1 MAVNKSNGLLKI
13 LAVVMAV
20 VVGGVFMVAKNG
32 SNKGSNSES
41 ESDVVYDL
49 SDDEANALG
58 ITAGDTPHDT
68 LKTLLGALRDTRE
81 EVRKA
86 NERNDRLEKEN
97 DRMREREAKVDE
109 RIAGEVESRIES
121 RLASA
126 WDSFNRQI
134 EDMKERVHGISNRPQ
149 FSPEPESMPIG
160 GGFGAETGSE
170 QRGMMDSKGVR
181 WFDPDD
187 MVITDEQGKPVADNY
202 TGKTK
207 ASFPSPFKAEGVN
220 STAGTALNPETGA
233 ENTTSNS
240 LAQKTKRTP
249 YYTIAENSTLM
260 GSTAMTALLG
270 RVPIQGAV
278 TDPFPF
284 KVLIGRENLIANGI
298 DLPDVEGAIV
308 SGTSSGDWTLSCVRS
323 NVTSITFVFADGRI
337 SNGRASNTNGLT
349 SNANAANSGNG
360 SIGWLSNSAGVPCIP
375 GERKTNAKEYLGSQ
389 FLLAGASA
397 AAQSLSQGQVTT
409 VVDGGAVTSAM
420 TGNTGQYVLGQ
431 ALSGG
436 LSEMENWYRQRY
448 GQMFDA
454 IYVPPGQE
462 VAVHIT
468 ADLEIDYDTGARKV
482 KYNNKRTKRGMD

>member
-13 LAVVMAV
+13 LAIVMVAIIA
-20 VVGGVFMVAKNG
+20 GVFFVAKN
-32 SNKGSNSES
+32 NANNTPPEKN

-49 SDDEANALG
+49 SDEEANTLG

-68 LKTLLGALRDTRE
+68 LKTLVGALKDTRE
-81 EVRKA
+81 EARKA
-86 NERNDRLEKEN
+86 NERGDRFEKEVL
-97 DRMREREAKVDE
+97 RLQAREAEVDS
-109 RIAGEVESRIES
+109 RIAGEVESRVES
-121 RLASA
+121 RLAAA
-126 WDSFNRQI
+126 WDGFNRQI
-134 EDMKERVHGISNRPQ
+134 EELKGRVQSGNQQQKEAEAIPV
-149 FSPEPESMPIG
+149 G
-160 GGFGAETGSE
+160 GASSGFGTESAGQTGNVDNN
-170 QRGMMDSKGVR
+170 GIR
-181 WFDPDD
+181 WVDPDD
-187 MVITDEQGKPVADNY
+187 MVVTDEQGKPVTGNY
-202 TGKTK
+202 SGKTK
-207 ASFPSPFKAEGVN
+207 TVFPSPFKAEGESSN
-220 STAGTALNPETGA
+220 TGTALNNNAGTENMTG
-233 ENTTSNS
+233 NT
-240 LAQKTKRTP
+240 QIQQTKRTP
-249 YYTIAENSTLM
+249 YYTIPENSTLM

-308 SGTSSGDWTLSCVRS
+308 SGTSTGDWTLSCVRS
-323 NVTSITFVFADGRI
+323 EVTSITFVFADGRI
-337 SNGRASNTNGLT
+337 SNGRASGESRAVNAT
-349 SNANAANSGNG
+349 SNNK
-360 SIGWLSNSAGVPCIP
+360 IGWLSNPAGVPCIP
-375 GERKTNAKEYLGSQ
+375 GDRKTNAKEYLSSQ

-409 VVDGGAVTSAM
+409 VVDGGAVSSAM

-454 IYVPPGQE
+454 VYVPPGQE
-462 VAVHIT
+462 VVVHIT

-482 KYNNKRTKRGMD
+482 KYNNKRSTRGMD

>member
-13 LAVVMAV
+13 LAVVMAL
-20 VVGGVFMVAKNG
+20 VVGGVFMVAKNA
-32 SNKGSNSES
+32 SEKPTASES
-41 ESDVVYDL
+41 NSDVVYDL
-49 SDDEANALG
+49 SDDEANVLG

-68 LKTLLGALRDTRE
+68 LKTIVGALKDTRE
-81 EVRKA
+81 EIKKA
-86 NERNDRLEKEN
+86 NEHNALLEEEN
-97 DRMREREAKVDE
+97 SRMRAREAEVDN
-109 RIAGEVESRIES
+109 RISSEVERRVES

-126 WDSFNRQI
+126 WEGFNRQI
-134 EDMKERVHGISNRPQ
+134 EEMKNRVHSIPNRSQ
-149 FSPEPESMPIG
+149 SPEPESVPIG

-170 QRGMMDSKGVR
+170 QRGMVDSKGIR
-181 WFDPDD
+181 WLDPDD

-207 ASFPSPFKAEGVN
+207 TSFPSPFGAEGAN
-220 STAGTALNPETGA
+220 STGTASTSEAGA
-233 ENTTSNS
+233 ENTTNNS
-240 LAQKTKRTP
+240 LRQQTKRTP

-337 SNGRASNTNGLT
+337 SNGRATSNVNGLT
-349 SNANAANSGNG
+349 SNANGGNG
-360 SIGWLSNSAGVPCIP
+360 SIGWLSNPAGVQCIP
-375 GERKTNAKEYLGSQ
+375 GERKTNAKEYLSSQ

-409 VVDGGAVTSAM
+409 VVDGGAVASAM

>member
-13 LAVVMAV
+13 LAIAMVA
-20 VVGGVFMVAKNG
+20 VVGGVFMVAKTG
-32 SNKGSNSES
+32 SKSSDVAN
-41 ESDVVYDL
+41 ESDVIYDL
-49 SDDEANALG
+49 SDEEANALG

-68 LKTLLGALRDTRE
+68 LKTLLGALKDTRE

-97 DRMREREAKVDE
+97 DRMRARESEVDT
-109 RIAGEVESRIES
+109 RIAGEVESRVES

-126 WDSFNRQI
+126 WDGFNRQI
-134 EDMKERVHGISNRPQ
+134 DELKERLHNTTNRPQ
-149 FSPEPESMPIG
+149 AVVEPEPMPIG
-160 GGFGAETGSE
+160 GGSTGFGAEGGEPAQSE
-170 QRGMMDSKGVR
+170 KGGIR
-181 WFDPDD
+181 WVDPDD
-187 MVITDEQGKPVADNY
+187 MIVTDEQGKPVDDSY
-202 TGKTK
+202 KGRTKTTF
-207 ASFPSPFKAEGVN
+207 ASSFKSE
-220 STAGTALNPETGA
+220 SEIAGTGTA
-233 ENTTSNS
+233 SNS
-240 LAQKTKRTP
+240 LAETENMTLSLKQQTKRTP

-337 SNGRASNTNGLT
+337 SNGRASNTNALT
-349 SNANAANSGNG
+349 SNANGGNG
-360 SIGWLSNSAGVPCIP
+360 TIGWLSNSAGVPCIP
-375 GERKTNAKEYLGSQ
+375 GERKTNAKEYLSSQ

-409 VVDGGAVTSAM
+409 TVEGGAVTSAM

-436 LSEMENWYRQRY
+436 ISEMENWYRQRY

-454 IYVPPGQE
+454 IYVSPGQE

-468 ADLEIDYDTGARKV
+468 TDLEIDYDTGARKV
-482 KYNNKRTKRGMD
+482 KYNNKRSKRGMD

>member
-13 LAVVMAV
+13 LAVVMAL
-20 VVGGVFMVAKNG
+20 VVGGVFMVAKNA
-32 SNKGSNSES
+32 SEKPTDSES
-41 ESDVVYDL
+41 NSDVVYDL
-49 SDDEANALG
+49 SDDEANVLG

-68 LKTLLGALRDTRE
+68 LKTIVGALKDTRE
-81 EVRKA
+81 EIKKA
-86 NERNDRLEKEN
+86 NEHNALLEEEN
-97 DRMREREAKVDE
+97 SRMRAREAEVDN
-109 RIAGEVESRIES
+109 RISSEVERRVES

-126 WDSFNRQI
+126 WEGFNRQI
-134 EDMKERVHGISNRPQ
+134 EEMKNRVHSIPNRSQ
-149 FSPEPESMPIG
+149 SPEPESVPIG

-170 QRGMMDSKGVR
+170 QRGMVDSKGIR
-181 WFDPDD
+181 WLDPDD
-187 MVITDEQGKPVADNY
+187 MMITDEQGKPVADNY

-207 ASFPSPFKAEGVN
+207 TSFPSPFGAEGAN
-220 STAGTALNPETGA
+220 STGTASTSEAGA
-233 ENTTSNS
+233 ENTTNNS
-240 LAQKTKRTP
+240 LTQQTKRTP

-260 GSTAMTALLG
+260 GSTALTALLG

-337 SNGRASNTNGLT
+337 SNGRATSNANGLT
-349 SNANAANSGNG
+349 SNANGGNS
-360 SIGWLSNSAGVPCIP
+360 SIGWLSNPAGVPCIP

-409 VVDGGAVTSAM
+409 VVDGGAVASAM

>member
-13 LAVVMAV
+13 LAVVMLV
-20 VVGGVFMVAKNG
+20 LVGGVFMVAKSG
-32 SNKGSNSES
+32 SNKSGNDSGN
-41 ESDVVYDL
+41 SDVIYDL
-49 SDDEANALG
+49 TDEEASALG
-58 ITAGDTPHDT
+58 VVAGDTPHDT
-68 LKTLLGALRDTRE
+68 LKTLLGALKDTRE
-81 EVRKA
+81 EIRIA

-97 DRMREREAKVDE
+97 EQMRNRAEEVNARIDSEVDR
-109 RIAGEVESRIES
+109 RIED
-121 RLASA
+121 RLAAA
-126 WDSFNRQI
+126 WDSVERQIDGLREQVHGVSNRQQEQEVI
-134 EDMKERVHGISNRPQ
+134 
-149 FSPEPESMPIG
+149 PIG
-160 GGFGAETGSE
+160 GAFGAENNRMQNGVLDN
-170 QRGMMDSKGVR
+170 QGVR
-181 WFDPDD
+181 WISPTD
-187 MVITDEQGKPVADNY
+187 MSLTDEQGKPVADNY
-202 TGKTK
+202 AGRTRL
-207 ASFPSPFKAEGVN
+207 SFPSAFKSEAESNTQTGTDTVAGIVN
-220 STAGTALNPETGA
+220 
-233 ENTTSNS
+233 NTINNLSQT
-240 LAQKTKRTP
+240 QTKRTP
-249 YYTIAENSTLM
+249 YYTIAENSTLI
-260 GSTAMTALLG
+260 GSTALTALLG

-284 KVLIGRENLIANGI
+284 KVLIGRKNLIANGI

-337 SNGRASNTNGLT
+337 SNGRASTNGLT
-349 SNANAANSGNG
+349 SNANGGNG
-360 SIGWLSNSAGVPCIP
+360 SIGWLSNSAGVQCIP
-375 GERKTNAKEYLGSQ
+375 GERKTNAKEYLSSQ

-468 ADLEIDYDTGARKV
+468 TDLEIDYDTGARKV

>member
-97 DRMREREAKVDE
+97 ERMREREAKVDE
-109 RIAGEVESRIES
+109 RIAGEVES

-149 FSPEPESMPIG
+149 SSPEPESMPIG

-170 QRGMMDSKGVR
+170 QRGMVDSKGVH
-181 WFDPDD
+181 WLDPDD

-233 ENTTSNS
+233 ENTTSDS
-240 LAQKTKRTP
+240 LAQQTKRTP

-337 SNGRASNTNGLT
+337 SNGRASNTNALT
-349 SNANAANSGNG
+349 SNANGGNG
-360 SIGWLSNSAGVPCIP
+360 TIGWLSNSAGVPCIP
-375 GERKTNAKEYLGSQ
+375 GERKTNAKEYLSSQ

-409 VVDGGAVTSAM
+409 TVEGGVVTSAM

-436 LSEMENWYRQRY
+436 ISEMENWYRQRY

-468 ADLEIDYDTGARKV
+468 TDLEIDYDTGARKV
-482 KYNNKRTKRGMD
+482 KYNNKRSKRGMD

>member
-13 LAVVMAV
+13 LAIVMAV
-20 VVGGVFMVAKNG
+20 VVGGVFMVVKND
-32 SNKGSNSES
+32 SNKPMNN
-41 ESDVVYDL
+41 ESDVAYDL
-49 SDDEANALG
+49 SDEEAEVLG

-97 DRMREREAKVDE
+97 NRMRAREAEVDN
-109 RIAGEVESRIES
+109 RIAGEVESRVES

-126 WDSFNRQI
+126 WDGFNRQI
-134 EDMKERVHGISNRPQ
+134 DELKERLHNTTHRPQ
-149 FSPEPESMPIG
+149 TVVEQESMPIG
-160 GGFGAETGSE
+160 GGSTGFGAEREADLVQTE
-170 QRGMMDSKGVR
+170 KGGIR
-181 WFDPDD
+181 WIEPDD
-187 MVITDEQGKPVADNY
+187 IVITDEQGKPVADNY

-207 ASFPSPFKAEGVN
+207 VSFPFKAEGVN
-220 STAGTALNPETGA
+220 STAGAALNPETGA

-240 LAQKTKRTP
+240 LTQQTKRTP

-337 SNGRASNTNGLT
+337 SNGRASTNGLT
-349 SNANAANSGNG
+349 SNANGANSGNG

-375 GERKTNAKEYLGSQ
+375 GERKTNAKEYLSSQ

-468 ADLEIDYDTGARKV
+468 TDLEIDYDTGARKV